1 MKSAL
6 RAAGIALALAVVLA
20 PFLFLFLNGFKPSEE
35 FSVRPPRLLPSHV
48 TLEHYTVVFDPDG
61 DTFRY
66 LRNSLVVTT
75 CATVL
80 AVAMG
85 TAAAFG
91 LNRLRLPFHLST
103 AIAFTFLLVRFYP
116 KITVA
121 LPYFILMRELHLLDT
136 VLAVILAH
144 ASLTLPFVVWLV
156 LGFLEELP
164 KELEEQAMIDGCSL
178 WQRFRLVVLPLS
190 APVIVTAAV
199 LTAILSWNEF
209 LMASSVAPNAAKT
222 LPVRIASFITDKG
235 IQWGPMS
242 AMGTVIVAPVM
253 LFALI
258 TQRWLVRGLTMGA
271 VKE

>member
-1 MKSAL
+1 MRGL
-6 RAAGIALALAVVLA
+6 VRGGVIALALIVVLA
-20 PFLFLFLNGFKPSEE
+20 PFLFLFLNGLKPPEE
-35 FSVRPPRLLPSHV
+35 FALRPPRLLPSHV
-48 TLEHYTVVFDPDG
+48 TLDHYAVVFDPDG

-66 LRNSLVVTT
+66 LRNSLIATG
-75 CATVL
+75 CATLL
-80 AVAMG
+80 AVALG
-85 TAAAFG
+85 TSAASG
-91 LNRLRLPFHLST
+91 LYRLRLPFRLDL
-103 AIAFTFLLVRFYP
+103 AIAFAFLVVRFYP

-136 VLAVILAH
+136 LAAVILAQ

-156 LGFLEELP
+156 LGFLQELP
-164 KELEEQAMIDGCSL
+164 KELEEQSMIDGCSL
-178 WQRFRLVVLPLS
+178 WQRFRLVILPLS
-190 APVIVTAAV
+190 GPVIVTAAV

-209 LMASSVAPNAAKT
+209 LMASAVAPNAAKT

-253 LFALI
+253 LVALVM
-258 TQRWLVRGLTMGA
+258 QRWLVRGLTLGA

>member
-1 MKSAL
+1 MRGAL

-35 FSVRPPRLLPSHV
+35 FALRPPRLLPSHV
-48 TLEHYTVVFDPDG
+48 TLEHYAVVFDPEG

-66 LRNSLVVTT
+66 LRNSLVVTG
-75 CATVL
+75 CATAL
-80 AVAMG
+80 AVTLG
-85 TAAAFG
+85 TAAAYG
-91 LNRLRLPFHLST
+91 LNRLRLPFRLDL
-103 AIAFTFLLVRFYP
+103 AIAFAFLVVRFYP

-121 LPYFILMRELHLLDT
+121 LPYFILMRQLHLLDT
-136 VLAVILAH
+136 QIAVILAH

-156 LGFLEELP
+156 LGFLQELP

-190 APVIVTAAV
+190 GPVIVTAAV

-209 LMASSVAPNAAKT
+209 LMASAVAPNVAKT

-253 LFALI
+253 LFALVM
-258 TQRWLVRGLTMGA
+258 QRWLVRGLTMGA